1 MPVLTVNLPA
11 RRVVYRGIDIPTRP
25 PRHIQR
31 QPLLAL
37 TVLAEH
43 AGQSITVAEL
53 AQEMQRVGGLVRRLV
68 APEARDLRY
77 KLLAPFR
84 HALKTKVSPD
94 EIDRLVESVPGE
106 ALRLNVPGAVSVV
119 SGIAERNAR

>member
-1 MPVLTVNLPA
+1 MVNLPE

-43 AGQSITVAEL
+43 VGQPVTLADLAER
-53 AQEMQRVGGLVRRLV
+53 MQRIGGLVRRLV

-84 HALKTKVSPD
+84 YALKKTVPPN
-94 EIDRLVESVPGE
+94 EIDRLVESIPGE
-106 ALRLNVPGAVSVV
+106 ALRLNVPGSVSVV
-119 SGIAERNAR
+119 SGPTREGTR